1 MTESAADPV
10 LAPVPQ
16 VTTTGVGTPVVTFA
30 NDDRPGKITVTVRL
44 RDVQV
49 ARRAVVHLESV
60 SLNTTVVSADGF
72 ERTDGSSYQWDGT
85 TPDPTLTYTIR
96 LDNPTVVA
104 TSLEDPH
111 AVDPGSWAMLDP
123 SAGTPTFTGD
133 IGTPR
138 FETAGPGYV
147 ADTWVY
153 VGPVTQYERTTG
165 GETFVLVVPE
175 AAATVSTPETI
186 LTQLGE
192 TSRNL
197 SVGGRSDRI
206 EILALP
212 SDGIETPWGG
222 TASGE
227 EIIVR
232 AGLPVTQM
240 SSTWVH
246 EYVHT
251 RQEFRTT
258 NQTEWLVEGSANYY
272 GSHETLHQ
280 RRLAYDGFQAAITQD
295 EFRSAKLSRP
305 DTWSSEAVP
314 YAKGQRVLAY
324 LDVRIR
330 AATGGER
337 TLADVFRQLTRRNTV
352 TEEALYDVIATV
364 AGRTVVTD
372 IRPVID
378 NAGHPP
384 TPESPRQFVREPVAD
399 PDGDSVS
406 NRLEAGNAT
415 HPFVRDSDDDGLSDG
430 RELFSLG
437 TNPTTADTDDDG
449 RPDAAELS
457 FPQTDPTNTD
467 TDGDG
472 LDDSDEL
479 ANQTDPT
486 TADTDGD
493 GLNDSAELRVG
504 TAPRYADT
512 DGDGI
517 NDGAEVEAGL
527 DPTNTDTDGDGL
539 PDPRERQLGTDP
551 TKTDTDGDG
560 FGDRAEHAVGT
571 DPTAPTDLL
580 AYARSY
586 VETFVGGVG

>member
-364 AGRTVVTD
+364 VTD

-472 LDDSDEL
+472 L
-479 ANQTDPT
+479 
-486 TADTDGD
+486 
-493 GLNDSAELRVG
+493 
-504 TAPRYADT
+504 
-512 DGDGI
+512 
-517 NDGAEVEAGL
+517 
-527 DPTNTDTDGDGL
+527 